1 MSYTNYVLFHQQMP
15 EYWSRMVPQ
24 KCNISLMVEGSEV
37 DLATWN
43 INTDLIVPEKDG
55 SEMAYSCQRN
65 ENLLKYPKTGPESEH
80 CMGRESPLV
89 HIRCEYGK
97 ILQMSIPLW
106 CSHTRAKAILLT
118 KSRQNRLC
126 TQLPA
131 TLQEK
136 LLLIGVAGKLEIL

>member
-1 MSYTNYVLFHQQMP
+1 
-15 EYWSRMVPQ
+15 MVSQ
-24 KCNISLMVEGSEV
+24 KCNTSLMVEGSEV

-43 INTDLIVPEKDG
+43 IDTDLIVPEKDG

-106 CSHTRAKAILLT
+106 CNLYHALRLIL
-118 KSRQNRLC
+118 
-126 TQLPA
+126 QLLKVFSLFA
-131 TLQEK
+131 LYF
-136 LLLIGVAGKLEIL
+136 